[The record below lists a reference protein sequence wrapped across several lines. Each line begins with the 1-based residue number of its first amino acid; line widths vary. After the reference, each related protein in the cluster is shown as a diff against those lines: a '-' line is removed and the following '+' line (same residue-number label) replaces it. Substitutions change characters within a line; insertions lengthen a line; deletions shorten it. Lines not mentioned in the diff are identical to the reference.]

1 MEEKDTGYESGY
13 SFAMTLLA
21 ELRQQYARQVK
32 IMYVL
37 IFVIAALLG
46 YIFYDRWLDSQM
58 ETQYAITTENII
70 EQDNMTN
77 SDGSGHHIVNSPK

>member
-13 SFAMTLLA
+13 SFTMTLLA
-21 ELRQQYARQVK
+21 ELRQQYTRQVK

-46 YIFYDRWLDSQM
+46 YIFYDRWLDSQV
-58 ETQYAITTENII
+58 ESNIVTDSYI
-70 EQDNMTN
+70 NQDNTSSMNDITGTITN
-77 SDGSGHHIVNSPK
+77 NIK

>member
-37 IFVIAALLG
+37 IFIVASLLG
-46 YIFYDRWLDSQM
+46 YIFYDRWLDSKV
-58 ETQYAITTENII
+58 ESNIVTDSYI
-70 EQDNMTN
+70 DQDNTSSMNDITGTITN
-77 SDGSGHHIVNSPK
+77 NIK

>member
-1 MEEKDTGYESGY
+1 MEEKEKKQENDY
-13 SFAMTLLA
+13 SLTMHMFA
-21 ELRQQYARQVK
+21 ELRKQIARQAMF
-32 IMYVL
+32 IYVL

-58 ETQYAITTENII
+58 ETEYTITAENII

>member
-13 SFAMTLLA
+13 SFVMTLLA

-32 IMYVL
+32 IMYVM
-37 IFVIAALLG
+37 IFVITALLS
-46 YIFYDRWLDSQM
+46 YIFYDRWLDSQVESEYSM
-58 ETQYAITTENII
+58 TTDNII

-77 SDGSGHHIVNSPK
+77 SDGSGHQIVNSPK

>member
-46 YIFYDRWLDSQM
+46 YIFYDRWLDSQV
-58 ETQYAITTENII
+58 ESSTVTKSYIT
-70 EQDNMTN
+70 QDNATDVDN
-77 SDGSGHHIVNSPK
+77 LSGSIGNNIK

>member
-1 MEEKDTGYESGY
+1 MEEKDTDYESGY

-37 IFVIAALLG
+37 IFIVASLLG
-46 YIFYDRWLDSQM
+46 YIFYDRWLDSQT
-58 ETQYAITTENII
+58 ETEYTITTDSDIH
-70 EQDNMTN
+70 QDNMTN
-77 SDGSGHHIVNSPK
+77 SDGGGHSIITNTK

>member
-37 IFVIAALLG
+37 IFVIASLLG
-46 YIFYDRWLDSQM
+46 YIFYDRWLDSQV
-58 ETQYAITTENII
+58 ESGTVTERYIT
-70 EQDNMTN
+70 QDNATDIDN
-77 SDGSGHHIVNSPK
+77 LSGVISNNIK